1 MVPILLYA
9 LSHATMETQDCNLI
23 LYKNLFH
30 KVQRVNCM
38 LYLDLTCLLLYTNL
52 LTCLYT
58 NPDISYSYLLFIVLT
73 PHIVIHTTVI
83 FSEKST

>member
-1 MVPILLYA
+1 MVPILLYTI
-9 LSHATMETQDCNLI
+9 SCHYGNPR
-23 LYKNLFH
+23 LYHKNLFH